1 VKSARA
7 ANSPWMAKPVPCAIE
22 SIIRSRIPRRH
33 AHRTRVPYVPIVPMS
48 VKTPVVA
55 SMLYIETS
63 FDPEFV
69 T

>member
-1 VKSARA
+1 
-7 ANSPWMAKPVPCAIE
+7 VPFSFE
-22 SIIRSRIPRRH
+22 STSNVRPKSIIRSRIPPRPTPTEL
-33 AHRTRVPYVPIVPMS
+33 AFPYVPIVPMS